1 MRIKCKLIM
10 GIVLIVFMLS
20 VGIVY
25 GQESLY
31 SDPQGRFSFNLP
43 AGWKAATPYDSAQAA
58 YFTYSVQ
65 QGTVGE
71 LIVMIEELSFSA
83 SIDQYAAAAEENGF
97 KQLPGYKPGTQL
109 PASVFGLPAIKKNF
123 TFSPQPGLTLQ
134 AEAYILVSGNFAYTI
149 LLDILPDYF
158 AQVEPGFAQAVASF
172 KIQAGAFGGVQPGTQ
187 PSTVS
192 PTTPPASVIPTPA
205 QPAPAP
211 CPPEAPTTLP
221 PGTSD
226 IGGAPPAPSSP
237 ITPAQPGGATPVP
250 SIPTLPAQPPTTAGT
265 NIYTDPQGRFSIPLP
280 AGSTTTQTT
289 EIGVVLNTPDG
300 AGIVA
305 MYTLGEQY
313 VQNMVAQIKPNH
325 QFHGQSQLQAGN
337 RQALVELY
345 SKVNPQDN
353 VNYATLVVTYPGTPF
368 IVIITVPADKYNQA
382 QNWILEMIKGAT
394 IR

>member
-1 MRIKCKLIM
+1 M

-109 PASVFGLPAIKKNF
+109 PTTIFGLPAIKKNF
-123 TFSPQPGLTLQ
+123 AFSPQKGLTLQ
-134 AEAYILVSGNFAYTI
+134 AEAYMFISGNSAYI
-149 LLDILPDYF
+149 VLLDSLPDYF
-158 AQVEPGFAQAVASF
+158 AQLQPGFAQAMASF
-172 KIQAGAFGGVQPGTQ
+172 KVQGGAPVAVQPSPQ
-187 PSTVS
+187 PTPIIPQPPTVA
-192 PTTPPASVIPTPA
+192 PTTPPPSS
-205 QPAPAP
+205 
-211 CPPEAPTTLP
+211 
-221 PGTSD
+221 SD
-226 IGGAPPAPSSP
+226 IGGAPPAPSAP
-237 ITPAQPGGATPVP
+237 ITPAPPAATGMNV
-250 SIPTLPAQPPTTAGT
+250 
-265 NIYTDPQGRFSIPLP
+265 YTDPQGRFSIPIP
-280 AGSTTTQTT
+280 AGSTTAQTT

-300 AGIVA
+300 NGIVVMYA
-305 MYTLGEQY
+305 MGEQY
-313 VQNMVAQIKPNH
+313 VQGMVAQIKSNH

-353 VNYATLVVTYPGTPF
+353 VNYATVVVTYPGTPF
-368 IVIITVPADKYNQA
+368 MIIITVPVDKYNQA
-382 QNWILEMIKGAT
+382 QNWILEMIKGT
-394 IR
+394 SIR

>member
-1 MRIKCKLIM
+1 MRIKYKLII
-10 GIVLIVFMLS
+10 GIILIAFMLS
-20 VGIVY
+20 VGVVY
-25 GQESLY
+25 GQGSLY

-43 AGWKAATPYDSAQAA
+43 AGWKAATPYDSSQAA

-71 LIVMIEELSFSA
+71 LIVMIEELPFSA
-83 SIDQYAAAAEENGF
+83 SVDQYAAAAEENGF

-109 PASVFGLPAIKKNF
+109 PTSIFGLPAIKKNF
-123 TFSPQPGLTLQ
+123 VFSPQTGLTLQ
-134 AEAYILVSGNFAYTI
+134 AEAYIFVSGNSAYTI
-149 LLDILPDYF
+149 LLDVLSDYF

-172 KIQAGAFGGVQPGTQ
+172 KVQAGAPVAVQPAPQPTPTTQ
-187 PSTVS
+187 PV
-192 PTTPPASVIPTPA
+192 PIIPTPA
-205 QPAPAP
+205 QPVPVP
-211 CPPEAPTTLP
+211 CPTTEPITP
-221 PGTSD
+221 PPSSSD
-226 IGGAPPAPSSP
+226 IGGAPPAPSTP
-237 ITPAQPGGATPVP
+237 ITPAQPGVPTPVP
-250 SIPTLPAQPPTTAGT
+250 STPPIPAQPPTTAGM
-265 NIYTDPQGRFSIPLP
+265 NIYTDPQGRFSIPIP
-280 AGSTTTQTT
+280 AGSTTAQTT

-353 VNYATLVVTYPGTPF
+353 VNYATVVVTYPGTPF
-368 IVIITVPADKYNQA
+368 MIIITVPADNYNQA
-382 QNWILEMIKGAT
+382 QTWITEVIKGAS